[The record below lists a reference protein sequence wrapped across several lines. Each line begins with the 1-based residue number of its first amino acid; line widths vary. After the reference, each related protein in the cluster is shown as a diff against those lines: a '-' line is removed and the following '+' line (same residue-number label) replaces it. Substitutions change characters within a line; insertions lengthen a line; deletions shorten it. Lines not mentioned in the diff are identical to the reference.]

1 MGKYIFKRLALM
13 LFTLFI
19 VMSVCLILIR
29 LLPVPAV
36 ARVPGAD
43 ITLQYKKLVA
53 LGYLVEKPNGE
64 FVKAPLFASY
74 LTFWKNVFTA
84 WNWGEGL
91 TMYPT
96 KGVWEILLEKLPYT
110 VLVNLYALLLA
121 APLGIMLGV
130 FAALKKNR
138 WQDHLVSVAVVVFIS
153 VPSYVYAFLVQY
165 FLCYKWGWFDLQ
177 VAKGLPVLSGRV
189 FLSMFPAVLSLSF
202 GVIAGL
208 TRYTRAELSEVLT
221 SEYMLLARAKGL
233 TKGQAVLRHALR
245 NAMVVIFPVLLG
257 EFIGVLSGSLIIE
270 QVFGV
275 PGVGALYISSI
286 QMKDYNFFMG
296 LTFFYTT
303 IGLLSGLIVDVSYG
317 LIDPRIRIGGK
328 K

>member
-1 MGKYIFKRLALM
+1 MGKYILKRLALM

-29 LLPVPAV
+29 LLPVPSV
-36 ARVPGAD
+36 TRVPGAD

-74 LTFWKNVFTA
+74 LAFWKNVFTS

-91 TMYPT
+91 TMYPA

-110 VLVNLYALLLA
+110 VLVNFYALLFA
-121 APLGIMLGV
+121 APLGIALGV

-138 WQDHLVSVAVVVFIS
+138 WQDHVVSVAVVVFIS

-177 VAKGLPVLSGRV
+177 VAKGLPVLSGPV
-189 FLSMFPAVLSLSF
+189 FLSMLPAVLSLSF
-202 GVIAGL
+202 GVVAGL

-233 TKGQAVLRHALR
+233 TKGQAVMRHALR

-270 QVFGV
+270 QVFGI

-296 LTFFYTT
+296 LTFFYTA

>member
-1 MGKYIFKRLALM
+1 MGKYIVKRLALL

-36 ARVPGAD
+36 TRVPGAD

-53 LGYLVEKPNGE
+53 LGYLIEKPNGE
-64 FVKAPLFASY
+64 FVKAPLFTSY
-74 LTFWKNVFTA
+74 LAFWKNVFTG

-110 VLVNLYALLLA
+110 VLVNLYSLLLA
-121 APLGIMLGV
+121 APLGIALGI
-130 FAALKKNR
+130 FAALKKNG
-138 WQDHLVSVAVVVFIS
+138 WQDHLISVAVVVFIS

-165 FLCYKWGWFDLQ
+165 FACYKWGWFDLQ

-189 FLSMFPAVLSLSF
+189 FLSMLPAVFSLSF

-233 TKGQAVLRHALR
+233 TKGQAVMRHALR
-245 NAMVVIFPVLLG
+245 NAMVVIFPVVLG

-270 QVFGV
+270 QVFGI

-286 QMKDYNFFMG
+286 QMKDYNFFMA
-296 LTFFYTT
+296 LTFFYTA

-317 LIDPRIRIGGK
+317 IIDPRIRIGGK